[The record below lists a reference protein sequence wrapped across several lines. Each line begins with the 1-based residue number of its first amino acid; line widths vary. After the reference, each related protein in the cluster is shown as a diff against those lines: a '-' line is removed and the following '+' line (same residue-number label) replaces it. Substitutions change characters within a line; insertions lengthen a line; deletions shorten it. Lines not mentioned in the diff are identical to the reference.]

1 MKPNNSKN
9 NKLFNRNAVL
19 SMLALNAP
27 ISRIE
32 LANRSG
38 LSKMSL
44 TNIIN
49 EFSELG
55 YIKEAGVDL
64 SSTGKKKPILLE
76 LNDNCVCA
84 VGINITRSHLEGC
97 VCDIKGNVITSHNID
112 FNNQLTG
119 ELLIEYIITTV
130 KTLIEASNVQITGIG
145 ISCIGPLDL
154 KKGRLL
160 NPTNF
165 YNISNLDI
173 VVPVKTRFNLP
184 VYLRRNNDCAILA
197 EKFYGIAR
205 GINNVVF
212 LGVSGGVGASA
223 IINDKLIVGA
233 NGLSC
238 EIGHTTI
245 NINGEQCKCGNRG
258 CLELYANTDRVISSV
273 KECFAPDEKVTFK
286 KVVLSAE
293 NGNSQCKEALDK
305 FAGYVSVAITNLVKV
320 YDPMLV
326 VLGNTITS
334 GGIDLLRTIKK
345 EVSQNC
351 DFSNIEYSGFKENAP
366 LIGAV
371 TAVFDHNFFRNAK

>member
-19 SMLALNAP
+19 SMLALDAP

-32 LANRSG
+32 LSNRTG

-55 YIKEAGVDL
+55 YIKEAGIDF
-64 SSTGKKKPILLE
+64 SSTGKKKPRLLE
-76 LNDNCVCA
+76 LNDNCVNA
-84 VGINITRSHLEGC
+84 VGINITRSCLEGC
-97 VCDIKGNVITSHNID
+97 VCDIKGNVITNRSID
-112 FNNQLTG
+112 FNNNLTS
-119 ELLIEYIITTV
+119 ELLIEHIITMV
-130 KTLIEASNVQITGIG
+130 SDLIETADVRISGIG

-154 KKGRLL
+154 QKGKLL

-173 VVPVKTRFNLP
+173 VVPIKTKFNLP

-205 GINNVVF
+205 GIDNVVF
-212 LGVSGGVGASA
+212 LGISGGVGASA

-238 EIGHTTI
+238 EIGHTSI
-245 NINGEQCKCGNRG
+245 DINGGKCKCGNRG
-258 CLELYANTDRVISSV
+258 CLELYANTDKVIKSV
-273 KECFAPDEKVTFK
+273 KDCFENQAKITFK
-286 KVVLSAE
+286 DVVLAAE
-293 NGNSQCKEALDK
+293 SGNAICKEVLDTFTK
-305 FAGYVSVAITNLVKV
+305 YVSIAITNLIKV

-326 VLGNTITS
+326 VLGNTVTT
-334 GGIDLLRTIKK
+334 GGDKLLKAIKK
-345 EVSQNC
+345 EVSANC
-351 DFSNIEYSGFKENAP
+351 DFSNIEYSKFKENAP
-366 LIGAV
+366 LMGAV

>member
-9 NKLFNRNAVL
+9 NKVFNRNAVL

-55 YIKEAGVDL
+55 YIKEAGIDL
-64 SSTGKKKPILLE
+64 TSTGKKKPILLE
-76 LNDNCVCA
+76 LKDNCICA

-97 VCDIKGNVITSHNID
+97 VCDIKGNVTTTAVVD
-112 FNNQLTG
+112 FPKDLNGEMLIKFLTDTIA
-119 ELLIEYIITTV
+119 ELV
-130 KTLIEASNVQITGIG
+130 ASAETQITGIG

-154 KKGRLL
+154 KRGRLL
-160 NPTNF
+160 SPTNF
-165 YNISNLDI
+165 YGISNLDLVI
-173 VVPVKTRFNLP
+173 PVKTRFNLP

-205 GINNVVF
+205 GIDNVVF

-245 NINGEQCKCGNRG
+245 DINGEECNCGNRG
-258 CLELYANTDRVISSV
+258 CLELYANTDRVISQV
-273 KECFAPDEKVTFK
+273 KDQFQDTKVTFS
-286 KVVLSAE
+286 KVVEAAE
-293 NGNSQCKEALDK
+293 SGNEKCIAALQELTK
-305 FAGYVSVAITNLVKV
+305 YVSIAITNLVKI
-320 YDPMLV
+320 YDPSLV
-326 VLGNTITS
+326 VLGNTITCAGANILS
-334 GGIDLLRTIKK
+334 ALKK
-345 EVSQNC
+345 DVAKHC
-351 DFSNIEYSGFKENAP
+351 DFSNIEYSNFKEKAP

-371 TAVFDHNFFRNAK
+371 TGVFHHKFFRNAK

>member
-44 TNIIN
+44 TNKIN

-55 YIKEAGVDL
+55 YIKEAGVDH
-64 SSTGKKKPILLE
+64 SSLGKKKPILLE
-76 LNDNCVCA
+76 LNDKCVCA
-84 VGINITRSHLEGC
+84 VGINITRSYLEGC
-97 VCDIKGNVITSHNID
+97 VCDIKGNTITTRRLD
-112 FNNQLTG
+112 FNASLTS
-119 ELLIEYIITTV
+119 ELLVKYIISMV
-130 KTLIEASNVQITGIG
+130 SDLIETADVTISGIG

-154 KKGRLL
+154 QKGKIL

-173 VVPVKTRFNLP
+173 VIPVKAKFNLP

-212 LGVSGGVGASA
+212 LGISEGVGASA

-245 NINGEQCKCGNRG
+245 DINGEKCKCGNHG
-258 CLELYANTDRVISSV
+258 CLELYANTDKVISSA
-273 KECFAPDEKVTFK
+273 KDCFESGTKVTFK
-286 KVVLSAE
+286 DVVNAAE
-293 NGNSQCKEALDK
+293 EGNSLCKEVIDSFIK
-305 FAGYVSVAITNLVKV
+305 YVSIAITNLVKV
-320 YDPMLV
+320 YDPSLV

-334 GGIDLLRTIKK
+334 GGDELLNAIKK
-345 EVSQNC
+345 EVALNC
-351 DFSNIEYSGFKENAP
+351 EFSNIDYSKFKENAP
-366 LIGAV
+366 LMGASA
-371 TAVFDHNFFRNAK
+371 AVFDHKFFRNAK

>member
-1 MKPNNSKN
+1 
-9 NKLFNRNAVL
+9 
-19 SMLALNAP
+19 MLALNAP

-55 YIKEAGVDL
+55 YIKEAGVDH
-64 SSTGKKKPILLE
+64 SSLGKKKPILLE

-84 VGINITRSHLEGC
+84 VGINITRSYLEGC
-97 VCDIKGNVITSHNID
+97 VCDIKGNTITTRRLD
-112 FNNQLTG
+112 FNANLTS
-119 ELLIEYIITTV
+119 ELLVKYIISMV
-130 KTLIEASNVQITGIG
+130 SELIETADVTISGIG

-154 KKGRLL
+154 QKGKIL

-165 YNISNLDI
+165 YNIANLDI
-173 VVPVKTRFNLP
+173 VIPVKAKFNLP

-212 LGVSGGVGASA
+212 LGISEGVGASA

-245 NINGEQCKCGNRG
+245 DINGEKCKCGNHG
-258 CLELYANTDRVISSV
+258 CLELYANTDKVISSA
-273 KECFAPDEKVTFK
+273 KDCFESGTKVTFK
-286 KVVLSAE
+286 DVVNAAE
-293 NGNSQCKEALDK
+293 EGNSLCKEVIDSFIK
-305 FAGYVSVAITNLVKV
+305 YVSIAITNLVKV
-320 YDPMLV
+320 YDPSLV

-334 GGIDLLRTIKK
+334 GGDELLNAIKK
-345 EVSQNC
+345 EVALNC
-351 DFSNIEYSGFKENAP
+351 EFSNIDYSKFKENAP
-366 LIGAV
+366 LMGASA
-371 TAVFDHNFFRNAK
+371 AVFDHKFFRNAK

>member
-19 SMLALNAP
+19 SMLALDAP

-64 SSTGKKKPILLE
+64 TSTGKKKPILLE
-76 LNDNCVCA
+76 LQDNSVCA
-84 VGINITRSHLEGC
+84 IGVNITRSHIEGC
-97 VCDIKGNVITSHNID
+97 VCDIKGNIITTNQID
-112 FNNQLTG
+112 FHGDLND
-119 ELLIEYIITTV
+119 ELLIKYLTDIISE
-130 KTLIEASNVQITGIG
+130 LIKSSNVKITGIG

-154 KKGRLL
+154 KRGRLL

-165 YNISNLDI
+165 YGISNLDL
-173 VVPVKTRFNLP
+173 VVPVKTKFNLP

-205 GINNVVF
+205 GISNVIF
-212 LGVSGGVGASA
+212 LGISGGVGASA

-245 NINGEQCKCGNRG
+245 DINGEKCKCGNRG
-258 CLELYANTDRVISSV
+258 CLELYANTDRVVNAV
-273 KECFAPDEKVTFK
+273 KDQLTLEKVTFK
-286 KVVLSAE
+286 DVVVSAKD
-293 NGNSQCKEALDK
+293 GNMKCNEELGNLTK
-305 FAGYVSVAITNLVKV
+305 YVSIAITNLVKV
-320 YDPMLV
+320 YDPRLV
-326 VLGNTITS
+326 VLGNTIT
-334 GGIDLLRTIKK
+334 GAGPDVLRAIKK
-345 EVSQNC
+345 EVMTHC
-351 DFSNIEYSGFKENAP
+351 DFSNIEYSNFNEKAP
-366 LIGAV
+366 LIGAC
-371 TAVFDHNFFRNAK
+371 TAVFDHKFFRNAK

>member
-55 YIKEAGVDL
+55 YIKEAGIDH
-64 SSTGKKKPILLE
+64 SSLGKKKPILLE

-84 VGINITRSHLEGC
+84 VGINITRSYLEGC
-97 VCDIKGNVITSHNID
+97 VCDIKGNIITSKCFD
-112 FNNQLTG
+112 FNSLLTS
-119 ELLIEYIITTV
+119 ELLIEHIIKMV
-130 KTLIEASNVQITGIG
+130 AELIEVSNVKISGIG

-154 KKGRLL
+154 QKGEILT
-160 NPTNF
+160 PTNF
-165 YNISNLDI
+165 YNISNLD
-173 VVPVKTRFNLP
+173 VVSPVKAKFNIP

-205 GINNVVF
+205 GIKNVVF
-212 LGVSGGVGASA
+212 LGISGGVGASA

-245 NINGEQCKCGNRG
+245 DINGEKCKCGNRG
-258 CLELYANTDRVISSV
+258 CLELYANTDKVISSA
-273 KECFAPDEKVTFK
+273 KDCFETGKKITFK
-286 KVVLSAE
+286 DVVTAAE
-293 NGNSQCKEALDK
+293 SGNALCKEVVDSFIK
-305 FAGYVSVAITNLVKV
+305 YVSIAITNLVKV
-320 YDPMLV
+320 YDPSLV

-334 GGIDLLRTIKK
+334 GDTELLNAIKE
-345 EVSQNC
+345 EVATNC
-351 DFSNIEYSGFKENAP
+351 EFSNIEYSKFKENAP
-366 LIGAV
+366 LMGASA
-371 TAVFDHNFFRNAK
+371 AVFDHKFFRNAK

>member
-55 YIKEAGVDL
+55 YIKEAGVDH
-64 SSTGKKKPILLE
+64 SSLGKKKPILLE

-84 VGINITRSHLEGC
+84 VGINITRSYLEGC
-97 VCDIKGNVITSHNID
+97 VCDIKGNTITTRRLD
-112 FNNQLTG
+112 FNANLTS
-119 ELLIEYIITTV
+119 ELLVKYIISMV
-130 KTLIEASNVQITGIG
+130 SELIETADVTISGIG

-154 KKGRLL
+154 QKGKIL

-165 YNISNLDI
+165 YNIANLDI
-173 VVPVKTRFNLP
+173 VIPVKAKFNLP

-212 LGVSGGVGASA
+212 LGISEGVGASA

-245 NINGEQCKCGNRG
+245 DINGEKCKCGNRG
-258 CLELYANTDRVISSV
+258 CLELYANTDKVISSA
-273 KECFAPDEKVTFK
+273 KDCFESGTKVAFK
-286 KVVLSAE
+286 DVVNAAE
-293 NGNSQCKEALDK
+293 EGNALCKEVIDSFIKYA
-305 FAGYVSVAITNLVKV
+305 SIAITNLVKV
-320 YDPMLV
+320 YDPSLV

-334 GGIDLLRTIKK
+334 GGDELLNAIKK
-345 EVSQNC
+345 EVALNC
-351 DFSNIEYSGFKENAP
+351 EFSNIDYSKFKENAP
-366 LIGAV
+366 LMGASA
-371 TAVFDHNFFRNAK
+371 AVFDHKFFRNAK